1 VGIALWTTTRTVS
14 AGGRTGELRFE
25 PAEPHRGDAVD
36 VTYLPSGLLGQHD
49 RLVLRAR
56 YRSAADDWYNRGA
69 MQRTAGTLTRG
80 RDGAFR
86 TTVRLPDSVVY
97 AVFAVE
103 DPAGRVVDHNDRRLW
118 ELLIHDAEQQPT
130 YEALDQRVA
139 DMMGRNWEVAF
150 ETVRHMT
157 SLYPARPAAWSL
169 LLMFERWVL
178 GREAADSAR
187 RSHQERS
194 SEFDQRYLKQA
205 TLSAAQ
211 VFEMG
216 SYAMYVEDRDRARY
230 WRDRLRQDFP
240 YHPRVIF
247 QRANDLRTE
256 YPEQPAAYL
265 AAVEP
270 LWSDL
275 QAARIRYRAGSM
287 LRRAPLRT
295 QAMDW
300 IRQELDRLDRS
311 PAAYRPLTRTVG
323 AQRAVDH
330 KASQLLLADLGKAL
344 LETGDTAAALD
355 TLELAG
361 GRGWNPEAF
370 RMVVDLW
377 LAVGDTVKALENVAK
392 VAIDP
397 GTDSTFADSVR
408 MTLGVDAGRWQS
420 LAAGARV
427 QMRETVLADAGSRR
441 LRTPI
446 RLRTGGGRV
455 ERLEDLSAG
464 RITLVAFWSR
474 FCGPAVQQLPRLQ
487 QLAEQLDALGVQVV
501 TVIDEPLAAD
511 VEQFLREKGL
521 SLPVYYDVRRDAAR
535 AFIQFAQPEYY
546 LVDAS
551 GQIRFERS
559 GLEDIVR
566 QATVLVP
573 STTGSDP

>member
-1 VGIALWTTTRTVS
+1 
-14 AGGRTGELRFE
+14 
-25 PAEPHRGDAVD
+25 
-36 VTYLPSGLLGQHD
+36 
-49 RLVLRAR
+49 
-56 YRSAADDWYNRGA
+56 
-69 MQRTAGTLTRG
+69 
-80 RDGAFR
+80 
-86 TTVRLPDSVVY
+86 
-97 AVFAVE
+97 
-103 DPAGRVVDHNDRRLW
+103 
-118 ELLIHDAEQQPT
+118 
-130 YEALDQRVA
+130 
-139 DMMGRNWEVAF
+139 
-150 ETVRHMT
+150 
-157 SLYPARPAAWSL
+157 
-169 LLMFERWVL
+169 MFERWVL

-275 QAARIRYRAGSM
+275 QAARASRERTGVRQGFINNLLNQVPHTDDPEALQRWKGRYERYDRPTADVIRYRAGSM